1 MAFQPAHERAPL
13 TWSNIK
19 QAFNTTV
26 IVAAL
31 GYFVD
36 LFDIALYAAV
46 RIESLQ
52 SLGYTTEN
60 EIFSHG
66 IAIYNW
72 GMVGMI
78 IGGFLWGILSDKFGR
93 LKVLFGSILL
103 YSLGTLANA
112 FVWDAN
118 SYIICRFL
126 TSIGLAGEL
135 GAAITLV
142 SESLPP
148 HLRGIGTSIVAA
160 VGLSGSA
167 FAVLVGRMF
176 DWQTSYIIGGV
187 MGLLLL
193 AGRFKMMES
202 IMFQTQAR
210 TLDGVSRGNVR
221 MLFAWSRFPRYARC
235 VLIGTPIYFIT
246 GVLFTFSPELS
257 ATLGLSGVNAGPSVL
272 LGTIGLSI
280 GDLGAGVLSQVLK
293 SRKKAI
299 AVCLSLSLISM
310 VIYLTVR
317 GLNPFIIYMLCFALG
332 VSAGFWAVL
341 VTVAAEQFGTNLRG
355 TVATTVPNLVRGSAI
370 IATVV
375 FSVLKNYVSLTNA
388 ALIVGLTCLGISFLA
403 LLMMEE
409 TYGKD
414 LNFLELDTDS
424 TFKQNSTSTAS
435 IEESDVSQATHV
447 LNTASGV
454 SGAAAH
460 SIRSLDE

>member
-1 MAFQPAHERAPL
+1 MGSQRTNERAPL

-19 QAFNTTV
+19 QATNLTV

-36 LFDIALYAAV
+36 LFDIALYGVV

-52 SLGYTTEN
+52 ALGYTNRE
-60 EIFSHG
+60 EMFSHG
-66 IAIYNW
+66 IAIFNW

-103 YSLGTLANA
+103 YSVGTFANA
-112 FVWDAN
+112 FVWNAE
-118 SYIICRFL
+118 SYIVCRFI

-160 VGLSGSA
+160 IGLSGSV
-167 FAVLVGRMF
+167 FAVIVGRTF
-176 DWQTSYIIGGV
+176 DWQTSYMIGGG
-187 MGLLLL
+187 MGILLL
-193 AGRFKMMES
+193 AARFRMIES
-202 IMFQTQAR
+202 VMFASQAR
-210 TLDGVSRGNVR
+210 QRANVVRGSVR
-221 MLFAWSRFPRYARC
+221 MLFARTRFFRYIRC

-257 ATLGLSGVNAGPSVL
+257 SALGLDGIDAGPAIV
-272 LGTIGLSI
+272 LGTMGLSI
-280 GDLGAGVLSQVLK
+280 GDLAAGIYSQVFQ

-299 AVCLSLSLISM
+299 ALSLATAFVSM

-317 GLNPFIIYMLCFALG
+317 GMSPIVVYLLCLALG
-332 VSAGFWAVL
+332 MSAGYWAVL

-355 TVATTVPNLVRGSAI
+355 TVATTVPNLVRGSAV
-370 IATVV
+370 IATLA
-375 FSVLKNYVSLTNA
+375 FSYLKSYVTLPQA
-388 ALIVGLTCLGISFLA
+388 ALIVGLCCIAISASA
-403 LLMMEE
+403 LIMMEE

-414 LNFLELDTDS
+414 LDFLEVDDDS
-424 TFKQNSTSTAS
+424 TQDKDDLVDLAEPRI
-435 IEESDVSQATHV
+435 IEEGATVRQVQSQ
-447 LNTASGV
+447 
-454 SGAAAH
+454 
-460 SIRSLDE
+460 EK

>member
-1 MAFQPAHERAPL
+1 MAFKPAHERAPL
-13 TWSNIK
+13 TWSNIR
-19 QAFNTTV
+19 QALNMTV

-46 RIESLQ
+46 RVESLH
-52 SLGYTTEN
+52 SLGYTTED
-60 EIFSHG
+60 EIFSQG

-78 IGGFLWGILSDKFGR
+78 IGGFLWGILADKFGR

-118 SYIICRFL
+118 SYIICRFI

-167 FAVLVGRMF
+167 FAVLVGRIF
-176 DWQTSYIIGGV
+176 SWQSSYIIGGV

-202 IMFQTQAR
+202 IMFQTQSR
-210 TLDGVSRGNVR
+210 SLDGVSRGNVK
-221 MLFAWSRFPRYARC
+221 MLLAMSRFPRYLRC

-257 ATLGLSGVNAGPSVL
+257 ATLGLNGVNAGPSVL
-272 LGTIGLSI
+272 LGTIGLSV
-280 GDLGAGVLSQVLK
+280 GDLGAGVLSQLLR

-299 AVCLSLSLISM
+299 GISLCLALFSM

-317 GLNPFIIYMLCFALG
+317 GMNPLMVYLLCFALG

-355 TVATTVPNLVRGSAI
+355 TVATTVPNLVRGSAV
-370 IATVV
+370 IATLV
-375 FSVLKNYVSLTNA
+375 FSTLKNYVSLSQA
-388 ALIVGLTCLGISFLA
+388 ALIVGLTCVGISFLA

-414 LNFLELDTDS
+414 LNFLELDTEPNS
-424 TFKQNSTSTAS
+424 EFKQNLASTAS
-435 IEESDVSQATHV
+435 TDLSDTSQEARALTP
-447 LNTASGV
+447 ASSDDG
-454 SGAAAH
+454 GAAL
-460 SIRSLDE
+460 RP

>member
-1 MAFQPAHERAPL
+1 MAFSPAHERAPL
-13 TWSNIK
+13 TWSNI
-19 QAFNTTV
+19 QAACNMTV

-46 RIESLQ
+46 RVESL
-52 SLGYTTEN
+52 SALGYTSED

-78 IGGFLWGILSDKFGR
+78 IGGFLWGVLADKFGR

-112 FVWDAN
+112 FVWDVN
-118 SYIICRFL
+118 SYIICRFI

-142 SESLPP
+142 AESLPP
-148 HLRGIGTSIVAA
+148 RLRGIGTSIVAA

-167 FAVLVGRMF
+167 FAVLVGGLFR
-176 DWQTSYIIGGV
+176 WQTSYIIGGV

-210 TLDGVSRGNVR
+210 TLDGVSRGNLK
-221 MLFAWSRFPRYARC
+221 MLFASSRLPRYLRC

-257 ATLGLSGVNAGPSVL
+257 STLGLSGVNAGPAVL
-272 LGTIGLSI
+272 LGTIGLSV
-280 GDLGAGVLSQVLK
+280 GDLWAGVLSQMLS

-299 AVCLSLSLISM
+299 AVSLGLSFASM
-310 VIYLTVR
+310 VVYLTVH
-317 GLNPFIIYMLCFALG
+317 GIHPYVVYLLCFTLG

-341 VTVAAEQFGTNLRG
+341 VTVAAEQFGTNLRA
-355 TVATTVPNLVRGSAI
+355 TVATTVPNLVRGSAV
-370 IATVV
+370 IATIA
-375 FSVLKNYVSLTNA
+375 FSILKNYVSLSQA
-388 ALIVGLTCLGISFLA
+388 ALIVGLTCVGISFLA
-403 LLMMEE
+403 LVMMEE
-409 TYGKD
+409 TFGKD
-414 LNFLELDTDS
+414 LNFLELHGGETPAAP
-424 TFKQNSTSTAS
+424 TA
-435 IEESDVSQATHV
+435 INQKQATYGLEAV
-447 LNTASGV
+447 NDG
-454 SGAAAH
+454 GAAA
-460 SIRSLDE
+460 SVYRSKDNS